1 MITHNVNYFIIS
13 GTFLSAPLTFWLAV
27 WNWSIV
33 FDSDTMFCFQVMLKV
48 YSKRQDSAQVLFK
61 RWILSI
67 QFLNRKDWPER
78 CSQDRGFPARW
89 RKLYSGAEFLHFL
102 FSYIF
107 YIFTFIY
114 VLFKSKLYFPKALK
128 SIHPYLPSQ
137 DIPWIS
143 DGSGMNAVQGLRM
156 SRNLFLATYTGQ
168 ILGK

>member
-13 GTFLSAPLTFWLAV
+13 STFLSAPLTFWLAV
-27 WNWSIV
+27 RNWSIV

-78 CSQDRGFPARW
+78 CSQDRGFPASW
-89 RKLYSGAEFLHFL
+89 RKLYSGAEFLHFFYFSISSIFSL
-102 FSYIF
+102 SSMSYLNPSYI
-107 YIFTFIY
+107 
-114 VLFKSKLYFPKALK
+114 FPKALK
-128 SIHPYLPSQ
+128 SIYPSQ

-143 DGSGMNAVQGLRM
+143 DGSGRNAVQGLRM
-156 SRNLFLATYTGQ
+156 SHNLFLAIYTGQ